1 MSATKLVTIYGG
13 SGFLGRQIA
22 RTMAQ
27 QGWRIRVAVRRPNQA
42 GVVRTYGAP
51 GQVEP
56 VPCNVRDDLSVTA
69 CMTDADAVINCVG
82 IMVREGKNTFQAIH
96 EEAADR
102 IARIA
107 ARQGVRHFVHV
118 SALGADPDSTSRYA
132 ASKGRGEAEVLAQ
145 RPDAVI
151 LRPSIIFGSDDHFY
165 NRIAAMTRL
174 GPILVVPGANTPVQ
188 PVYVEDVARAAALA
202 AAGEAPPGIYELGG
216 PDVLTMREI
225 AQQVL
230 TATDRRRLIV
240 GLPHVLAGVMGGV
253 LDAGQVAVGGLL
265 TNRLLTRDQARTLR
279 LANRVGQ
286 DEGIRTFADLGI
298 QPTAAPAV
306 IAEYLW
312 RFRPSGQYDAITA
325 TAKNLRDN

>member
-22 RTMAQ
+22 RVMAQ

-42 GVVRTYGAP
+42 GIVRTYGAP

-56 VPCNVRDDLSVTA
+56 VPCNVRDDLSVAA

-82 IMVREGKNTFQAIH
+82 ILVREGKNTFDAIH
-96 EEAADR
+96 EEAAGR

-107 ARQGVRHFVHV
+107 AQQGVKHLVHV
-118 SALGADPDSTSRYA
+118 SALGADPESSSLYA
-132 ASKGRGEAEVLAQ
+132 ASKGRGEAAVLAQ

-151 LRPSIIFGSDDHFY
+151 LRPSIIFGSDDNFY

-174 GPILVVPGANTPVQ
+174 GPFLLVPGARTEVQ
-188 PVYVEDVARAAALA
+188 PVYVMDVARAAALA
-202 AAGEAPPGIYELGG
+202 ASGLAAPGIYELGG
-216 PDVLTMREI
+216 PDVLTMRDI
-225 AQQVL
+225 ARQVL
-230 TATDRRRLIV
+230 TATGRRRAII
-240 GLPHVLAGVMGGV
+240 GLPHVLAGVMGSV
-253 LDAGQVAVGGLL
+253 LDAGQVVTGGLL
-265 TNRLLTRDQARTLR
+265 TNRILTRDQARTLR
-279 LANRVGQ
+279 LPNRVAG
-286 DEGIRTFADLGI
+286 GARTFADLGI
-298 QPTAAPAV
+298 EPTSAPAV

-312 RFRPSGQYDAITA
+312 RFRPAGQYDAITA

>member
-22 RTMAQ
+22 RAMAQ
-27 QGWRIRVAVRRPNQA
+27 QGWRIRVAVRRPNEA

-56 VPCNVRDDLSVTA
+56 VPCNIRDDLSVTA

-82 IMVREGKNTFQAIH
+82 ILVREGRNTFDAIH
-96 EEAADR
+96 DEAAGR

-107 ARQGVRHFVHV
+107 AQQGVAQLVHV
-118 SALGADPDSTSRYA
+118 SALGADANSTSRYA
-132 ASKGRGEAEVLAQ
+132 ASKGRGEAAVLSH

-151 LRPSIIFGSDDHFY
+151 LRPSIIFGSDDNFY
-165 NRIAAMTRL
+165 NRIAAMSRF
-174 GPILVVPGANTPVQ
+174 GPVLAVPGAKTQVQ
-188 PVYVEDVARAAALA
+188 PVYVEDVARAATMA
-202 AAGEAPPGIYELGG
+202 AAGQVEAGIYELGG
-216 PDVLTMREI
+216 PDVLTMREV

-230 TATDRRRLIV
+230 TATGRRRLV
-240 GLPHVLAGVMGGV
+240 LGLPHLLAGIMGSV
-253 LDAGQVAVGGLL
+253 LDAGQVATGGLL
-265 TNRLLTRDQARTLR
+265 TNRLLTGDQARTLR
-279 LANRVGQ
+279 QPNRVA
-286 DEGIRTFADLGI
+286 EGAKTFADLGI
-298 QPTAAPAV
+298 EPTAPSAV